1 MKRLYARLVMWLARP
16 VLDYINERNAA
27 LSSRIDAARSAAISN
42 AVAIAGEQ
50 VARQAADAALQMQ
63 FTAQSREF

>member
-1 MKRLYARLVMWLARP
+1 MKRLYARMVLWLARP
-16 VLDYINERNAA
+16 VLNRIDERDAA
-27 LSSRIDAARSAAISN
+27 LSERIIAAHSAAIN
-42 AVAIAGEQ
+42 NEVAIVGEQ